1 MIDFVEVGL
10 VTIRSDHLVCY
21 IPGLSVSLANSILSE
36 RELSL
41 VRSLIFYCSS
51 GRDWIGSRTLLS
63 LAGAR
68 LVIPF
73 SHQDGQFLLFH
84 QG

>member
-10 VTIRSDHLVCY
+10 VIRRGDHLVCY

-36 RELSL
+36 REPSL

-68 LVIPF
+68 FVITA
-73 SHQDGQFLLFH
+73 SHAAAWPTRLP
-84 QG
+84 

>member
-1 MIDFVEVGL
+1 M
-10 VTIRSDHLVCY
+10 RCDHLVLDSM
-21 IPGLSVSLANSILSE
+21 PPRDANSILSE
-36 RELSL
+36 REPSL

-68 LVIPF
+68 FVITA
-73 SHQDGQFLLFH
+73 SHAAAWPTRLP
-84 QG
+84 